1 MQVVESG
8 GAVVQETRGWSEA
21 EQRTFSQRSKEFA
34 EDYRYFPE
42 PDLPPLELDRA
53 WVEELRSDVAKAL
66 EHHPARLSDEFVSKY
81 GLSRADASILASE
94 PEMADLFRAVSY
106 EYRDFAN
113 EARARKLAAN
123 WIAGEVLP
131 RFRKQGLGQ
140 LSAENLAILIQ
151 LVEETGEVTRDQ
163 GRLILD
169 RTMQNGRH
177 PKEIASDLGLY
188 QERDTHILDSSIRD
202 VILENNKAWRDFV
215 AGKEAAGGVLV
226 GKVRA
231 KTGGVAKPEFVLK

>member
-1 MQVVESG
+1 
-8 GAVVQETRGWSEA
+8 
-21 EQRTFSQRSKEFA
+21 
-34 EDYRYFPE
+34 
-42 PDLPPLELDRA
+42 
-53 WVEELRSDVAKAL
+53 
-66 EHHPARLSDEFVSKY
+66 
-81 GLSRADASILASE
+81 
-94 PEMADLFRAVSY
+94 
-106 EYRDFAN
+106 
-113 EARARKLAAN
+113 LAAN

-202 VILENNKAWRDFV
+202 VIIENNKVWRDFV
-215 AGKEAAGGVLV
+215 TRKEPAVVLFV
-226 GKVRA
+226 RKVRA
-231 KTGGVAKPEFVLK
+231 TTGIVAIP